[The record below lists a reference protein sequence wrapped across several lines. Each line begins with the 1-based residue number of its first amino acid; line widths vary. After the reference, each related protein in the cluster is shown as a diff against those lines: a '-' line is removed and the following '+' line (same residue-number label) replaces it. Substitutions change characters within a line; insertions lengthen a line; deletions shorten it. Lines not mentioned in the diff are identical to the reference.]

1 MQNIFDRQKVKSILV
16 RLGPSDIA
24 GGGFSAKIPVGAW
37 VTNIVGLKNT
47 AFNTA
52 GTTPTVT
59 LTVGDGTTTFINA
72 QTLASTG
79 AVTVATTAKWYP
91 SGGTITGTITEG
103 VASGSVTTATAGDAL
118 VRIEY
123 VQQGEGGSI
132 EG

>member
-1 MQNIFDRQKVKSILV
+1 MRNIYDRQHVKSILV

-24 GGGFSAKIPVGAW
+24 GGGFSAKIPQGAW

-59 LTVGDGTTTFINA
+59 LTLTDGTTVLINA

-79 AVTVATTAKWYP
+79 AITIAAAAKFYP
-91 SGGTITGTITEG
+91 NGGTITGSITEG

-118 VRIEY
+118 IRIEY
-123 VQQGEGGSI
+123 IQVGEGGTI